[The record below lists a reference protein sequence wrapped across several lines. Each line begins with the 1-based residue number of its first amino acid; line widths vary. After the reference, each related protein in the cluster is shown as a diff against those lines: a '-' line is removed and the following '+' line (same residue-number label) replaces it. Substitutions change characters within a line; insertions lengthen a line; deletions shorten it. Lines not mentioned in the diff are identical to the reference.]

1 MTGISSS
8 GPFPQLPPT
17 ASAPQASSAATACSG
32 ETPIIVWP
40 RVSNVI
46 VAMSAMPGDARR
58 TPSIAALISLRS
70 DIVSIQMRSTPPATS
85 DAACS
90 RKMSTASS

>member
-1 MTGISSS
+1 MTGMSSS

-17 ASAPQASSAATACSG
+17 ASAPHPARASTASSG

-40 RVSNVI
+40 RVSKVI
-46 VAMSAMPGDARR
+46 VATSAIPGEAWR
-58 TPSIAALISLRS
+58 TPSIAALISERS

-85 DAACS
+85 EAACS